1 MSAAL
6 YSSLDLTIGDL
17 ERIKLPLFQRKLV
30 WTQKKKE
37 DFIDTLRQGLPFG
50 AVLIYPEDQT
60 NESMLQIL
68 DGQQRLSTILEYK
81 KCPLRFWKPLNR
93 EEYQSSL
100 DRINDML
107 PDDLK
112 LSEKKFDEL
121 YPWVDSDDYDDWV
134 DDIDQKQT
142 RKEVRQEVK
151 TLRNAIDN
159 FVDLENLKI
168 PAIKFTGNKELIATV
183 FSNLNQGG
191 TPLSKYEI
199 FNAAWVNTT
208 INLRPAGESPLQ
220 DEILD
225 NVKRHYNDMIK
236 NAEFE
241 LEGFSEDELT
251 QNRIITLSELGIAL
265 GMFVQ
270 DNLKALIPQGENTV
284 AEIGFGLLGI
294 ATNVDN
300 RSLSKL
306 NTHTKDIGN
315 KLQIIL
321 EKVERIC
328 VNLQDIFG
336 KLLKRIKGNKNDEY
350 MLGLSTTFKTLSYFA
365 ALWELTPGSEDYC
378 SSLKNIKAYYLLDAL
393 NKSWSSHG
401 DQRLLDYYPENKRRS
416 YLEPVDRNRLIEAFD
431 HWLADATPGI
441 QFNKETK
448 AITTIHANLTYLS
461 TSVPYGDGYELEHIV
476 PKKIIN
482 KYDDPTSRSF
492 FGSIIGNCM
501 YLPRLDN
508 NKKKEK
514 TLYDAGAS
522 NYTQLIQE
530 SLYPSESNLQEAIN
544 ALSHKD
550 FETANQVVKTR
561 SRKIAIAIADSIL
574 G

>member
-168 PAIKFTGNKELIATV
+168 PAIKFTGNRELIATV

-208 INLRPAGESPLQ
+208 INLLPAGESPLQ
-220 DEILD
+220 DKILD

-270 DNLKALIPQGENTV
+270 NSLKALIPQGENAV

-294 ATNVDN
+294 AMNVDN

-306 NTHTKDIGN
+306 NRHTEAIDN

-365 ALWELTPGSEDYC
+365 ALWELAPGSEDYC
-378 SSLKNIKAYYLLDAL
+378 NSLKNIKAYYLLDAL

-401 DQRLLDYYPENKRRS
+401 DQRLLDYYPEYKKRS
-416 YLEPVDRNRLIEAFD
+416 YLDPVDRNRLIEAFD

-461 TSVPYGDGYELEHIV
+461 TSVPYGDGYELEHII

-482 KYDDPTSRSF
+482 KYDDPASRSF
-492 FGSIIGNCM
+492 FGSVIGNCM

-522 NYTQLIQE
+522 NYEQLIKD
-530 SLYPSESNLQEAIN
+530 SLYPSESDLQEAVD

-550 FETANQVVKTR
+550 FETANRVVKTR
-561 SRKIAIAIADSIL
+561 SCQIAIAIADGIL
-574 G
+574 S

>member
-208 INLRPAGESPLQ
+208 INLLPAGKSSLQ
-220 DEILD
+220 DMILD

-251 QNRIITLSELGIAL
+251 QSRIITLSELGIAL

-270 DNLKALIPQGENTV
+270 DSLKALIPQGENAV

-365 ALWELTPGSEDYC
+365 ALWELAPGSEDYC
-378 SSLKNIKAYYLLDAL
+378 SSLRNIKAYYLLDAL

-401 DQRLLDYYPENKRRS
+401 DQRLLDYYPENKKRS
-416 YLEPVDRNRLIEAFD
+416 YLEPVNRNRLIEAFD

-482 KYDDPTSRSF
+482 KYDDPASRSF

-522 NYTQLIQE
+522 NYEQLIKD
-530 SLYPSESNLQEAIN
+530 SLYPSESDLQEAIN

>member
-17 ERIKLPLFQRKLV
+17 ERIKLPRFQRKLV

-93 EEYQSSL
+93 EKYQSSL

-112 LSEKKFDEL
+112 LSEKTFDEL

-151 TLRNAIDN
+151 TLRNAIDI

-168 PAIKFTGNKELIATV
+168 PAIKFTGDRDLIATV

-208 INLRPAGESPLQ
+208 INLPPAGESPLQ

-294 ATNVDN
+294 AMNVDN

-306 NTHTKDIGN
+306 NTYTEDIDN

-321 EKVERIC
+321 ERVQRIC

-336 KLLKRIKGNKNDEY
+336 KLLKRIKSNKNDEY

-365 ALWELTPGSEDYC
+365 ALWELAPGSEDYC

-401 DQRLLDYYPENKRRS
+401 DQRLLDYYPENKKRS
-416 YLEPVDRNRLIEAFD
+416 YLEPVNRNRLIEAFD

-482 KYDDPTSRSF
+482 KYDDPASRSF

-522 NYTQLIQE
+522 NYEQLIKD
-530 SLYPSESNLQEAIN
+530 SLYPSESDLQEAIN

>member
-93 EEYQSSL
+93 EKYQNSL
-100 DRINDML
+100 DRINGML

-121 YPWVDSDDYDDWV
+121 YPWIDSDAYDDWV

-142 RKEVRQEVK
+142 RKKVKQEVK
-151 TLRNAIDN
+151 ALRNTIDT
-159 FVDLENLKI
+159 FIDLENLKI
-168 PAIKFTGNKELIATV
+168 PAIKFTGSRELIATV

-208 INLRPAGESPLQ
+208 INLRPAGKSSLK
-220 DEILD
+220 DMILD

-251 QNRIITLSELGIAL
+251 QSRIITLSELGIAL

-294 ATNVDN
+294 AMNVDN

-306 NTHTKDIGN
+306 NTHTEDINN

-321 EKVERIC
+321 ERVQRIC

-336 KLLKRIKGNKNDEY
+336 KLLKRIKGNKT
-350 MLGLSTTFKTLSYFA
+350 MSTCWGFPLHSKLFRISLPCGSSPLGQKTTAVPLKISKPTIFST
-365 ALWELTPGSEDYC
+365 P
-378 SSLKNIKAYYLLDAL
+378 
-393 NKSWSSHG
+393 
-401 DQRLLDYYPENKRRS
+401 
-416 YLEPVDRNRLIEAFD
+416 
-431 HWLADATPGI
+431 
-441 QFNKETK
+441 
-448 AITTIHANLTYLS
+448 
-461 TSVPYGDGYELEHIV
+461 
-476 PKKIIN
+476 
-482 KYDDPTSRSF
+482 
-492 FGSIIGNCM
+492 
-501 YLPRLDN
+501 
-508 NKKKEK
+508 
-514 TLYDAGAS
+514 
-522 NYTQLIQE
+522 
-530 SLYPSESNLQEAIN
+530 
-544 ALSHKD
+544 
-550 FETANQVVKTR
+550 
-561 SRKIAIAIADSIL
+561 
-574 G
+574 

>member
-168 PAIKFTGNKELIATV
+168 PAIKFTGNRELIATV

-208 INLRPAGESPLQ
+208 INLLPAGESPLQ
-220 DEILD
+220 DKILD

-270 DNLKALIPQGENTV
+270 NSLKALIPQGENAV

-294 ATNVDN
+294 AMNVDN

-306 NTHTKDIGN
+306 NRHTEAIDN

-365 ALWELTPGSEDYC
+365 ALWELAPGSEDYC
-378 SSLKNIKAYYLLDAL
+378 NSLKNIKAYYLLDAL

-401 DQRLLDYYPENKRRS
+401 DQRLLDYYPEYKKRS
-416 YLEPVDRNRLIEAFD
+416 YLDPVDRNRLIEAFD

-461 TSVPYGDGYELEHIV
+461 TSVPYGDGYELEHII

-482 KYDDPTSRSF
+482 KYDDPASRSF
-492 FGSIIGNCM
+492 FGGVIGNCM

-522 NYTQLIQE
+522 NYEQLIKD
-530 SLYPSESNLQEAIN
+530 SLYPSESDLQEAVD

-550 FETANQVVKTR
+550 FETANRVVKTR
-561 SRKIAIAIADSIL
+561 SCQIAIAIADGIL
-574 G
+574 S

>member
-17 ERIKLPLFQRKLV
+17 ERIKLPRFQRKLV

-93 EEYQSSL
+93 EKYQSSL

-112 LSEKKFDEL
+112 LSEKTFDEL

-151 TLRNAIDN
+151 TLRNAIDI
-159 FVDLENLKI
+159 FVNLENLKI
-168 PAIKFTGNKELIATV
+168 PAIKFTGDRDLIATV

-208 INLRPAGESPLQ
+208 INLPPAGESPLQ

-294 ATNVDN
+294 AMNVDN

-306 NTHTKDIGN
+306 NTYTEDIDN

-321 EKVERIC
+321 ERVQRIC

-336 KLLKRIKGNKNDEY
+336 KLLKRIKSNKNDEY

-365 ALWELTPGSEDYC
+365 ALWELAPGSEDYC

-401 DQRLLDYYPENKRRS
+401 DQRLLDYYPENKKRS
-416 YLEPVDRNRLIEAFD
+416 YLEPVNRNRLIEAFD

-482 KYDDPTSRSF
+482 KYDDPASRSF

-522 NYTQLIQE
+522 NYEQLIKD
-530 SLYPSESNLQEAIN
+530 SLYPSESDLQEAIN

>member
-208 INLRPAGESPLQ
+208 INLLPAGESPLQ

-251 QNRIITLSELGIAL
+251 QSRIITLSELGIAL

-294 ATNVDN
+294 AMNVDN

-306 NTHTKDIGN
+306 NRHIEDIDS

-321 EKVERIC
+321 ERVQRIC

-336 KLLKRIKGNKNDEY
+336 KLLKRIKSNKNDEY

-365 ALWELTPGSEDYC
+365 ALWELAPGSEDYC

-416 YLEPVDRNRLIEAFD
+416 YLEPVNRNRLIEAFD

-482 KYDDPTSRSF
+482 KYDDPASRSF
-492 FGSIIGNCM
+492 FGSAIGNCM

-514 TLYDAGAS
+514 TLYDASAS
-522 NYTQLIQE
+522 NYEQLIKD
-530 SLYPSESNLQEAIN
+530 SLYPSESDLQEAID

-550 FETANQVVKTR
+550 FETANRVVKTR
-561 SRKIAIAIADSIL
+561 SRQIAIAIADGIL
-574 G
+574 S

>member
-1 MSAAL
+1 MSTAL

-112 LSEKKFDEL
+112 LNEKKFDEL

-208 INLRPAGESPLQ
+208 INLLPAGESPLQ

-270 DNLKALIPQGENTV
+270 DNLKALIPQGENAV
-284 AEIGFGLLGI
+284 AEVGFGLLGI

-378 SSLKNIKAYYLLDAL
+378 SSLRNIKAYYLLDAL

-401 DQRLLDYYPENKRRS
+401 DQRLLDYYPENKKRS

-482 KYDDPTSRSF
+482 KYDDPASRSF

-522 NYTQLIQE
+522 NYEQLIKD
-530 SLYPSESNLQEAIN
+530 SLYPSESDLQEAIN

>member
-168 PAIKFTGNKELIATV
+168 PAIKFTGNRELIATV

-208 INLRPAGESPLQ
+208 INLLPAGESPLQ
-220 DEILD
+220 DKILD

-270 DNLKALIPQGENTV
+270 NSLKALIPQGENAV

-294 ATNVDN
+294 AMNVDN

-306 NTHTKDIGN
+306 NRHTEAIDN

-365 ALWELTPGSEDYC
+365 ALWELAPGSEDYC
-378 SSLKNIKAYYLLDAL
+378 DSLKNIKAYYLLDAL

-401 DQRLLDYYPENKRRS
+401 DQRLLDYYPEYKKRS
-416 YLEPVDRNRLIEAFD
+416 YLDPVDRNRLIEAFD

-461 TSVPYGDGYELEHIV
+461 TSVPYGDGYELEHII

-482 KYDDPTSRSF
+482 KYDDPASRSF
-492 FGSIIGNCM
+492 FGSVIGNCM

-522 NYTQLIQE
+522 NYEQLIKD
-530 SLYPSESNLQEAIN
+530 SLYPSESDLQEAVD

-550 FETANQVVKTR
+550 FETANRVVKTR
-561 SRKIAIAIADSIL
+561 SCQIAIAIADGIL
-574 G
+574 S

>member
-183 FSNLNQGG
+183 FSNLNQSG

-208 INLRPAGESPLQ
+208 INLLPAGESPLQ

-270 DNLKALIPQGENTV
+270 DNLKALIPQGENAV

-378 SSLKNIKAYYLLDAL
+378 SSLRNIKAYYLLDAL

-401 DQRLLDYYPENKRRS
+401 DQRLLDYYPENKKRS
-416 YLEPVDRNRLIEAFD
+416 YLEPVNRNRLIEAFD

-482 KYDDPTSRSF
+482 KYDDPASRSF

-522 NYTQLIQE
+522 NYEQLIKD
-530 SLYPSESNLQEAIN
+530 SLYPSESDLQEAIN

>member
-17 ERIKLPLFQRKLV
+17 ERIKLPPFQRKLV

-112 LSEKKFDEL
+112 LSEKKFDAL

-168 PAIKFTGNKELIATV
+168 PAIKFTGSRELIATV

-208 INLRPAGESPLQ
+208 INLLPAGKSPLQ
-220 DEILD
+220 DKILD

-270 DNLKALIPQGENTV
+270 DSLKALIPQGENTV

-294 ATNVDN
+294 AMNVDN
-300 RSLSKL
+300 RSLS
-306 NTHTKDIGN
+306 
-315 KLQIIL
+315 
-321 EKVERIC
+321 
-328 VNLQDIFG
+328 
-336 KLLKRIKGNKNDEY
+336 
-350 MLGLSTTFKTLSYFA
+350 
-365 ALWELTPGSEDYC
+365 
-378 SSLKNIKAYYLLDAL
+378 
-393 NKSWSSHG
+393 
-401 DQRLLDYYPENKRRS
+401 
-416 YLEPVDRNRLIEAFD
+416 
-431 HWLADATPGI
+431 
-441 QFNKETK
+441 
-448 AITTIHANLTYLS
+448 
-461 TSVPYGDGYELEHIV
+461 
-476 PKKIIN
+476 
-482 KYDDPTSRSF
+482 
-492 FGSIIGNCM
+492 
-501 YLPRLDN
+501 
-508 NKKKEK
+508 
-514 TLYDAGAS
+514 
-522 NYTQLIQE
+522 
-530 SLYPSESNLQEAIN
+530 
-544 ALSHKD
+544 
-550 FETANQVVKTR
+550 
-561 SRKIAIAIADSIL
+561 
-574 G
+574 

>member
-112 LSEKKFDEL
+112 LNEKKFDEL

-208 INLRPAGESPLQ
+208 INLLPAGESPLQ

-270 DNLKALIPQGENTV
+270 DSLKALIPQGENAV

-336 KLLKRIKGNKNDEY
+336 KLLKRTKGNKNDEY

-378 SSLKNIKAYYLLDAL
+378 SSLRNIKAYYLLDAL

-401 DQRLLDYYPENKRRS
+401 DQRLLDYYPENKKRS

-482 KYDDPTSRSF
+482 KYDDPASRSF
-492 FGSIIGNCM
+492 FWQHNW
-501 YLPRLDN
+501 
-508 NKKKEK
+508 
-514 TLYDAGAS
+514 
-522 NYTQLIQE
+522 QLHV
-530 SLYPSESNLQEAIN
+530 SPPS
-544 ALSHKD
+544 
-550 FETANQVVKTR
+550 
-561 SRKIAIAIADSIL
+561 
-574 G
+574 